1 VRALPDLSTASP
13 LALQLLPHVHAWRQ
27 LLREHVD
34 DGSGHCAGCRSQV
47 SPRVWWPCTLRAVA
61 AEVAALAGEEPGG
74 SVRGGA

>member
-1 VRALPDLSTASP
+1 MRALPDLSTASP

-27 LLREHVD
+27 LLREHTD

-47 SPRVWWPCTLRAVA
+47 SPSVWWPCTLRAVA

-74 SVRGGA
+74 PVRGGA